1 MSLATRVKG
10 SSNPAVDPA
19 AADAA
24 CRALAGSH
32 YENFDVVGSLV
43 PRELRP
49 HLARLYAFCRH
60 TDDLGDEG
68 GGSVE
73 DRLEQLADWAV
84 DLERCWGGQPE
95 HPYLVALTHSVRE
108 LGLPREPFFRLVE
121 ANRMDQ
127 RKTSYDTFADL
138 IYYCRH
144 SADPVG
150 EMVLHA
156 VGAATPETIALS
168 DSICTGL
175 QLANFWQDVRVDRD
189 KGRRYIPHEDM
200 ARFGVTEADLASSIA
215 SEAFRRLMEFEVE
228 RARQMLLAGT
238 PLVRLA
244 PRSLRPA
251 LGGFV
256 RGGLAILDRIAQQ
269 RHDVLARRPEV
280 SRLTKVGIAVRTL
293 ASQAIGGW

>member
-1 MSLATRVKG
+1 MSLATFVQG
-10 SSNPAVDPA
+10 SSNPAADPT

-32 YENFDVVGSLV
+32 YENFDVVGILV
-43 PRELRP
+43 PKDLRA

-68 GGSVE
+68 GASVE
-73 DRLEQLADWAV
+73 ERLDALTAWSE

-95 HPYLVALTHSVRE
+95 HPYLVALAHSVRE
-108 LGLPREPFFRLVE
+108 LELPREPFFRLVE

-138 IYYCRH
+138 RYYCRH

-150 EMVLHA
+150 EMVLHS

-189 KGRRYIPHEDM
+189 KGRRYIPQEDL
-200 ARFGVTEADLASSIA
+200 ARFGVSESDLASPIA
-215 SEAFRRLMEFEVE
+215 SDAFRRLVEFEVE
-228 RARQMLLAGT
+228 RARQLLLAGT
-238 PLVRLA
+238 PLVKLA
-244 PRSLRPA
+244 PGGVRPA

-256 RGGLAILDRIAQQ
+256 RGGLAILDRIEKQ
-269 RHDVLARRPEV
+269 RYDVLARRPEV
-280 SRLTKVGIAVRTL
+280 SRLAKVGIAVRTL
-293 ASQAIGGW
+293 AAQAIGGW